1 MGTDVTMTTSGAAE
15 EAIGWHLRQAA
26 MADADWPTFVAW
38 LEEPANARA
47 YDAVATADRLVGRA
61 ARPALPLVVAND
73 VDPLPLAA
81 PRGRVRRWGWS
92 VGGMAI
98 AAGLAVLALP
108 VVHAPAARPYWLQT
122 QPGEHREVALNDGT
136 RIELNGASHLQL
148 DRADA
153 RVATLERGEAVFH
166 VAHDAG
172 RPFTVRSGGLAVQD
186 VGTVFD
192 VTREGARLDVA
203 VAEGSV
209 LFQPDGDRVPLAAG
223 QAISAREDTHELVRS
238 TVAPELVGGW
248 RGGRLSFT
256 GDTLATVAAAVNR
269 RYGIDLALDS
279 GLSGRSFTGMVAMS
293 GSAEK
298 DIPHLA
304 ALIGAKWR
312 RTSGKA
318 GGDQWILAPDSGTA
332 R

>member
-1 MGTDVTMTTSGAAE
+1 MGTELSMINDRATE
-15 EAIGWHLRQAA
+15 EAIGWHLRQAE
-26 MADADWPTFVAW
+26 MTDADWAAFVAW
-38 LEEPANARA
+38 LEQPVNARA
-47 YDAVATADRLVGRA
+47 YDAVAMADRLVGEA
-61 ARPALPLVVAND
+61 GRPALPLAAAND
-73 VDPLPLAA
+73 LDPLPLVSS
-81 PRGRVRRWGWS
+81 GRSTRRWGWS
-92 VGGMAI
+92 IGGLAMA
-98 AAGLAVLALP
+98 ACLAVLAMP
-108 VVHAPAARPYWLQT
+108 YVRAPSSQPYWLQT
-122 QPGEHREVALNDGT
+122 QAGEHREVALLDGT
-136 RIELNGASHLQL
+136 RIELNGDTRLQL

-166 VAHDAG
+166 VTHDAG
-172 RPFTVRSGGLAVQD
+172 TPFAVRSGALTVQD

-209 LFQPDGDRVPLAAG
+209 LFQPGGERVALGAG
-223 QAISAREDTHELVRS
+223 QALSAREDTHQITRS
-238 TVAPELVGGW
+238 AVSPDLVGGW

-256 GDTLATVAAAVNR
+256 GETLDAVAAAVKR
-269 RYGIDLALDS
+269 RYGIDVALDS

-293 GSAEK
+293 GSADR

-312 RTSGKA
+312 RK
-318 GGDQWILAPDSGTA
+318 GDQWILAPESGMA